1 MDEDRLSI
9 SPDALYHRL
18 GSAAVGVRGVT
29 SRHGRHLPLQDRATP
44 DLAGMLGGWALP
56 SLCRS
61 GRMTPSRA
69 LAAAI
74 ALSLIILPSALEA
87 QMLDTLRVDLSR
99 AEPGQEPE
107 GFVAWR
113 TGEGGAARWVVVEDA
128 TASQGRAIA
137 QMSNERTDYRFPL
150 AVYKPFSGKNL
161 EVRLRF
167 KAVAGSV
174 DEAGGIALRLN
185 TPDDYYVVRANALED
200 NVRFYRVA
208 KGRRTQI
215 AGADTKV
222 WQRSGTPSRSVPR
235 ANASRSRSTARC
247 CSPPPT
253 RPWPSPAKSRCGPK
267 LTASRVSMRSRLH
280 RSPDEPFRN

>member
-1 MDEDRLSI
+1 MDEGRFSI
-9 SPDALYHRL
+9 LPDALYHHL
-18 GSAAVGVRGVT
+18 GSAAVGARGVNG
-29 SRHGRHLPLQDRATP
+29 RHGRDLPLQDRDTP
-44 DLAGMLGGWALP
+44 DLVGMFGGWALR

-99 AEPGQEPE
+99 VEPGQEPE

-174 DEAGGIALRLN
+174 DAAGGIALRLN

-222 WQRSGTPSRSVPR
+222 SAKEWHALALRAEGERFTISFDGKVLFTAADKTLAEPGKVALWTKADSITHFDAIEITPLP
-235 ANASRSRSTARC
+235 
-247 CSPPPT
+247 
-253 RPWPSPAKSRCGPK
+253 
-267 LTASRVSMRSRLH
+267 
-280 RSPDEPFRN
+280 

>member
-1 MDEDRLSI
+1 
-9 SPDALYHRL
+9 
-18 GSAAVGVRGVT
+18 
-29 SRHGRHLPLQDRATP
+29 
-44 DLAGMLGGWALP
+44 
-56 SLCRS
+56 
-61 GRMTPSRA
+61 MTPSRA
-69 LAAAI
+69 LTAAI
-74 ALSLIILPSALEA
+74 ALSLVILPSSLEA
-87 QMLDTLRVDLSR
+87 QMLDTIRLDLSR

-215 AGADTKV
+215 AGTDIKVSAKEWHALALRAEGERFTISFDGKVMFTATDKTLAEPGNVALWTKADSITYFDAIEI
-222 WQRSGTPSRSVPR
+222 TP
-235 ANASRSRSTARC
+235 
-247 CSPPPT
+247 
-253 RPWPSPAKSRCGPK
+253 
-267 LTASRVSMRSRLH
+267 LL
-280 RSPDEPFRN
+280 